1 MKARPEPLQV
11 VHIARGVPVR
21 GAAVDRH
28 STRPRGVEFITPA
41 LDVAELVWP
50 RTVPPPALNVPLTEV
65 IDFLVETGRRLDL
78 AKNEHLATAC
88 ENAARI
94 NHLARDVSERLYG
107 GLGRFFQRDLVEFEV
122 RQSLGTGVDGWS
134 EIVRPT
140 GSIMRIRPFPIRIL
154 HFLAGNAPG
163 LAAVT
168 LLRSCLSRGVHLLK
182 LPSNDLFTAPAILM
196 TMADIDPAHP
206 LVRSHSAAYWRGGT
220 EAVEREIFRTE
231 LFDTVVAWGGDSA
244 IRNVQA
250 MTGPGL
256 DLVALNPKVSIS
268 LVGKEA
274 FDDDSTLESATR
286 AAALDVGHQEACQ
299 DSRVQFV
306 EGAVE
311 EVDRYCQRLAAD
323 LQAQASPE
331 GGRPTPPEI
340 LQTVAD
346 RVAAGEDVRTW
357 GRPDGS
363 GMVIRSAAPLPIYPI
378 GRTVNVVPVGD
389 LHDATRYVD
398 TSTQTVGVYPDRRRA
413 AMRDAMC
420 ASGAQRIVALGASIG
435 TEPPHGR
442 PHDGFNVLHRMVRW
456 VVEEERPPVLGAGR
470 VMHGDRG

>member
-1 MKARPEPLQV
+1 MNGQADALEV
-11 VHIARGVPVR
+11 VHIARGARVQST
-21 GAAVDRH
+21 AVDRH
-28 STRPRGVEFITPA
+28 RTRLRGVEFVTPA
-41 LDVAELVWP
+41 LDVGELVWP
-50 RTVPPPALNVPLTEV
+50 RTVAPPALDVPLREV
-65 IDFLVETGRRLDL
+65 IEFLVETGSRLDPD
-78 AKNEHLATAC
+78 KNEHLAMAC
-88 ENAARI
+88 ANNARI
-94 NHLARDVSERLYG
+94 NHLPPDISERLYR
-107 GLGRFFQRDLVEFEV
+107 GLGRFFQRELVEFEV
-122 RQSLGTGVDGWS
+122 EQGLGAGVDGWT

-140 GSIMRIRPFPIRIL
+140 GSIMRVRPFPIRIL

-168 LLRSCLSRGVHLLK
+168 LMRSCLSRGVHLLK
-182 LPSNDLFTAPAILM
+182 LPSNDLFTAPAILL

-206 LVRSHSAAYWRGGT
+206 LVRSHSAAYWRGGN

-231 LFDTVVAWGGDSA
+231 LFDTVVAWGGETA

-256 DLVALNPKVSIS
+256 DLVALNPKLSVS

-274 FDDDSTLESATR
+274 FADHETLHAATR

-299 DSRVQFV
+299 DSRIQFV
-306 EGAVE
+306 EGTAE
-311 EVDRYCQRLAAD
+311 EVDRYCQRLVAD
-323 LQAQASPE
+323 LQASASPE

-340 LQTVAD
+340 LRTVAE
-346 RVAAGEDVRTW
+346 RVEAGDAVETW

-389 LHDATRYVD
+389 LREATRYVD
-398 TSTQTVGVYPDRRRA
+398 TSTQTVGVYPDARRA
-413 AMRDAMC
+413 AVRDAMC

-456 VVEEERPPVLGAGR
+456 VVEEERPPSAAMAGAQG
-470 VMHGDRG
+470 

>member
-1 MKARPEPLQV
+1 MNDRPDALEV
-11 VHIARGVPVR
+11 VHIARGVRVQNT
-21 GAAVDRH
+21 AADRH
-28 STRPRGVEFITPA
+28 RTRLRGVEFFTPV
-41 LDVAELVWP
+41 LDVAALVWP
-50 RTVPPPALNVPLTEV
+50 RTVPPPALDVPLQEV
-65 IDFLVETGRRLDL
+65 IEFLVETGRRLDL
-78 AKNEHLATAC
+78 EKNEHLATAC
-88 ENAARI
+88 ANAARI
-94 NHLARDVSERLYG
+94 NHLPVDVSERLYR
-107 GLGRFFQRDLVEFEV
+107 GLGRFFRRELVEFEV
-122 RQSLGTGVDGWS
+122 RQGLGADVDGWS
-134 EIVRPT
+134 EIVRPS

-168 LLRSCLSRGVHLLK
+168 LMRSCLSRGVHLLK
-182 LPSNDLFTAPAILM
+182 LPSNDLFTAPAILL

-206 LVRSHSAAYWRGGT
+206 LVRSHSAAYWRGGN

-231 LFDTVVAWGGDSA
+231 LFDTVVAWGGESA
-244 IRNVQA
+244 IRNVQT

-274 FDDDSTLESATR
+274 FADDETLSAATR

-306 EGAVE
+306 EGTVE
-311 EVDRYCQRLAAD
+311 EVDRYSQRLVKH
-323 LQAQASPE
+323 LQAQASQE

-346 RVAAGEDVRTW
+346 REAVGDDVRTW

-378 GRTVNVVPVGD
+378 GRTVNVVPVRD
-389 LHDATRYVD
+389 LREATSYVD
-398 TSTQTVGVYPDRRRA
+398 TRTQTVGVYPDTRRA
-413 AMRDAMC
+413 AVRDAMC

-456 VVEEERPPVLGAGR
+456 VVEEERPPSATLTAMNGY
-470 VMHGDRG
+470 RG